1 MIEIMMLQKLMI
13 ERNLVIRALPKYIEY
28 KFIYNS
34 ARKAEY
40 DKILVT
46 NKSAGIE
53 IDDDGTEYIVYR
65 EKTPYVK
72 DSFIVGV
79 KEGTDLT
86 VDSWD
91 WIRRNNKLV
100 IFNSLEE
107 IVRYFK

>member
-1 MIEIMMLQKLMI
+1 MMTIIRLQELML

-46 NKSAGIE
+46 NTSAEIE
-53 IDDDGTEYIVYR
+53 MNDDTEYIVYK
-65 EKTPYVK
+65 EKTAYVK
-72 DSFIVGV
+72 DSFIVAI
-79 KEGTDLT
+79 KNGTDST

-100 IFNSLEE
+100 VFNTLED
-107 IVRYFK
+107 ILKYFE